1 MNPLT
6 AARPPGGSQPRR
18 AALYA
23 AAYWLA
29 PPRLCLAIY
38 WRGLLAWF
46 QADDFAWL
54 ALRLQVHD
62 WRSLIHILFAP
73 MAQGS
78 IRPLSERGFFLV
90 FEWLFGVSA
99 LPFRI
104 CVFLTQFANLALV
117 AAIARRLTASR
128 TAALWAAILWL
139 VHSSLAIPLVWT
151 SAYNQVLC
159 GFFLLSA
166 FWFLLRYVETGR
178 RRDAAGQWVMFVL
191 GFGALEIT
199 VVYPA
204 LAALYAYLCARK
216 YFRTTWLLVVPSV
229 LFLALD
235 RF

>member
-1 MNPLT
+1 MSAHT
-6 AARPPGGSQPRR
+6 AARPGNEPQSGGR
-18 AALYA
+18 AVPQ

-29 PPRLCLAIY
+29 PPLLCLAIY

-62 WRSLIHILFAP
+62 WRTLLHVLFAP

-104 CVFLTQFANLALV
+104 WVLLTQCANLALL
-117 AAIARRLTASR
+117 AAIARRLTGSR

-139 VHSSLAIPLVWT
+139 VHSSLALP
-151 SAYNQVLC
+151 
-159 GFFLLSA
+159 
-166 FWFLLRYVETGR
+166 
-178 RRDAAGQWVMFVL
+178 
-191 GFGALEIT
+191 
-199 VVYPA
+199 
-204 LAALYAYLCARK
+204 
-216 YFRTTWLLVVPSV
+216 
-229 LFLALD
+229 
-235 RF
+235 

>member
-29 PPRLCLAIY
+29 PPLLCLAIY
-38 WRGLLAWF
+38 GRGLLAWF

-62 WRSLIHILFAP
+62 WQTLTHALFAP

-90 FEWLFGVSA
+90 FESLFGVEA

-104 CVFLTQFANLALV
+104 WVFLTQFANRALV
-117 AAIARRLTASR
+117 SAGARRVTGSR
-128 TAALWAAILWL
+128 AVGFWAAILW
-139 VHSSLAIPLVWT
+139 
-151 SAYNQVLC
+151 
-159 GFFLLSA
+159 
-166 FWFLLRYVETGR
+166 
-178 RRDAAGQWVMFVL
+178 
-191 GFGALEIT
+191 
-199 VVYPA
+199 
-204 LAALYAYLCARK
+204 
-216 YFRTTWLLVVPSV
+216 
-229 LFLALD
+229 
-235 RF
+235 